1 MTNQKTLRRDQI
13 IAKLRAEY
21 QTNAAAEHKSRIEAT
36 HICAEWNRIDAELE
50 RHGIELCEVEA

>member
-21 QTNAAAEHKSRIEAT
+21 QTNAAAEHKNRIQAT
-36 HICAEWNRIDAELE
+36 HICAEWNR
-50 RHGIELCEVEA
+50 